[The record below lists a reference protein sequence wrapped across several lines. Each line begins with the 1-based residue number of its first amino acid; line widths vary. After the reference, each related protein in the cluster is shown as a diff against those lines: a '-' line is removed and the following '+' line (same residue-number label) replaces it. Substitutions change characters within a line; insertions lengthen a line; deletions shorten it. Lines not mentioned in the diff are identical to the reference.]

1 VETHD
6 RTHPRTRPDTPL
18 CTQTFYRRLASRTS
32 SDNTA
37 SSPRVPR
44 TRPRTPTHR
53 HFSHSRNRSP
63 TVRSTSSRN
72 RSPISRA
79 RVRRLV
85 SLRSNWSVGRS
96 FVIGPRPSR
105 TSPYARRIAESTPP
119 LTFAHLFAVAHAL
132 TASRVFAS
140 YRPSARAPR
149 FKNFSRTR
157 SLCRQCTS
165 APIDPGARSRGRW
178 QKSSIDRDG
187 MRSGARRG
195 EV

>member
-1 VETHD
+1 METHD

-85 SLRSNWSVGRS
+85 SLRSNRSVGRS

-119 LTFAHLFAVAHAL
+119 LTFARSRRRHRRHRTRRRVASFAR
-132 TASRVFAS
+132 TMSSRV
-140 YRPSARAPR
+140 RERRRARV
-149 FKNFSRTR
+149 
-157 SLCRQCTS
+157 
-165 APIDPGARSRGRW
+165 DAR
-178 QKSSIDRDG
+178 
-187 MRSGARRG
+187 ARRG
-195 EV
+195 AETRRR